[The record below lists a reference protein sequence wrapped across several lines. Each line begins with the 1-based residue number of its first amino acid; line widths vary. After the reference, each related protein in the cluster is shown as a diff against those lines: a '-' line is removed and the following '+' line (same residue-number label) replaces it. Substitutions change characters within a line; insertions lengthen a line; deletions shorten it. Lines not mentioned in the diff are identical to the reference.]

1 MGGRW
6 EAFMGR
12 YEGGS
17 LFLEKHWYLLI
28 KFYSTLQ
35 SAASYG
41 LWANCGVCVRACV
54 RLRVEVGRDLSVH
67 DWLSSWWIIEL
78 TVNVIWLTPAA
89 QRQEYTHRTWPLIPI
104 HTFTRVNSWW
114 HYFREIFSAIHSE
127 CQPSI
132 VTTQEFPVWIS
143 HLEQSER

>member
-1 MGGRW
+1 MANTLLLIYTHTQSQEIPSTYRESFALVGGRW

-67 DWLSSWWIIEL
+67 D
-78 TVNVIWLTPAA
+78 
-89 QRQEYTHRTWPLIPI
+89 
-104 HTFTRVNSWW
+104 
-114 HYFREIFSAIHSE
+114 
-127 CQPSI
+127 
-132 VTTQEFPVWIS
+132 
-143 HLEQSER
+143 